1 VDLIGELVVK
11 IYTPTTAGNLTPV
24 ISPASNKSGKN
35 LDGEYVKKQGATNAL
50 HSTEFGSAELP

>member
-24 ISPASNKSGKN
+24 ISPASNKAVKN
-35 LDGEYVKKQGATNAL
+35 LDGESVRKQGASNTV
-50 HSTEFGSAELP
+50 HSTEFG